1 MGSIPIG
8 VTLQHP
14 FATCGSMS
22 TGFEGIFFGSLRAK
36 SYRSDG
42 RNKLQWSRA
51 TADLQEIYKGVTAW
65 RLNFPLQH
73 CLFFGLATPT
83 ATRENSVAR

>member
-14 FATCGSMS
+14 FATCGALS
-22 TGFEGIFFGSLRAK
+22 TGFEGIFFGSLPAK

-42 RNKLQWSRA
+42 RNKLQRSRA
-51 TADLQEIYKGVTAW
+51 TADLQEI
-65 RLNFPLQH
+65 
-73 CLFFGLATPT
+73 
-83 ATRENSVAR
+83 